1 MYKYEELFPGI
12 RKLAKL
18 VLRSME
24 NDYKYKAVVNKYGS
38 SEFLRISLSTD
49 LQGALIKQFA
59 DMV

>member
-1 MYKYEELFPGI
+1 
-12 RKLAKL
+12 
-18 VLRSME
+18 ME

-38 SEFLRISLSTD
+38 SEFLRISLSTE